1 MVSNISPARSHPKA
15 SGRPTHG
22 TAAPS
27 TSCVGHAVSGMA
39 AGTCLGVRMLTFV
52 DKVSPVVR
60 GLLTDKP
67 LSLAVV
73 SGIRDNMEG
82 RDYSPNRSTHII
94 H

>member
-1 MVSNISPARSHPKA
+1 MINLW
-15 SGRPTHG
+15 SGLHG
-22 TAAPS
+22 D
-27 TSCVGHAVSGMA
+27 GLGSGFHDIK
-39 AGTCLGVRMLTFV
+39 GVRMLTFV

-82 RDYSPNRSTHII
+82 RDYSPNRSTHSI